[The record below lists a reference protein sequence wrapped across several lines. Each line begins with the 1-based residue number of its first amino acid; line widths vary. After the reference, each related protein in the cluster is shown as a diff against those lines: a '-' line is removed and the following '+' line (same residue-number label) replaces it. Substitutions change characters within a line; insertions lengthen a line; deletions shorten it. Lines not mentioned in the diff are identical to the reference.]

1 MQELLIK
8 LFNIICEEDQTKQ
21 KFYKC
26 NNTCEQLKLITD
38 IIIKKQSEF
47 LSLEKQLQKYESE
60 VRKNIRDQYLMQQ
73 QQDDLQQKVEEL
85 EKSRNEFLSNTKNT
99 IIKLKRE
106 NEELYQ
112 KCKSLT
118 AQLQKIDNQSISKYS
133 TVENTITNI
142 TNTLDQTKLRPK
154 TNTTPQ
160 KLKTDVDTS
169 QKRLS
174 QQLIK
179 PNYFQKKQSTQI
191 SIQNKRQS
199 YQYMENQLNLTT
211 SM

>member
-21 KFYKC
+21 KFNKC

-73 QQDDLQQKVEEL
+73 QQDDLQQKIEEL
-85 EKSRNEFLSNTKNT
+85 EKCRNEFLSNTKNT

-133 TVENTITNI
+133 TVDNTITNI
-142 TNTLDQTKLRPK
+142 TNTLDQAKLRPK

-160 KLKTDVDTS
+160 KLKTDVDAS